1 MGHTNKNKK
10 KQTKNKKQKKTRF
23 RDYRNGGWQLGAGM
37 GNYSPP
43 RSLRIFVFLLFGFGA
58 HVFDF

>member
-10 KQTKNKKQKKTRF
+10 NKQKTKNEKKQDLETTAMV
-23 RDYRNGGWQLGAGM
+23 GGSWELGWVITP
-37 GNYSPP
+37 PP